1 MCGIAGKINFDASR
15 QVEQSEIKPMLDIMR
30 HRGPDGSGIHLD
42 GPVGL
47 GHVRLSIIDIEAGKQ
62 PLSNEDD
69 TVWVTFNGEIYNF
82 QELRHNLIAKGHRFK
97 THSDTEVIVH
107 LYEEYDKA
115 CVDHLQGMFAFAIW
129 DSRKRKLFIARDRV
143 GIKPLYYFKDSN
155 FLCFASEL
163 KALRTLPG
171 IPGEIN
177 HEAVDA
183 FWCFN
188 YLPGEL
194 TMFRGIH
201 KLLPG
206 HWLEVDLAGNLK
218 TQQYWDLVFN
228 PDDRFSSID
237 EASEELS
244 GLLRKTIGMH
254 MISDVPVGFLL
265 SGGMDSSAVLSYAAD
280 ETDKEISTFTVGFS
294 DEGIVDERPFAKLVA
309 QCYGAKHYDIT
320 VTASDFW
327 DCLPKLMWH
336 LDEPVCEPPAVAL
349 HYISK
354 LASEHVKVLLS
365 GEGGDEAFGGYP
377 NYPNQLKLQKL
388 RDITGPLRG
397 LAASA
402 SMRAGKMLGNT
413 KIQQYGRMLG
423 LKPED
428 YYWSRVGSPFQQG
441 SSVCPIRYKNDFMD
455 RLRSEGHS
463 PYMKSLFRNV
473 KNKGLLN
480 QLLYIDTKTWLP
492 DDLLVKA
499 DKTTMA
505 NSLELRVPLLDHKVL
520 EFASSLPENYKVSG
534 THIKRVLKKTFS
546 SILPNE
552 IINRKKV
559 GFPVPYGKW
568 MATTLQDKVKE
579 TLLDS
584 NSFASNYFEM
594 DTIKSII
601 EEHNHKQ
608 NSKRGVFSLLALE
621 FWFQKFT

>member
-15 QVEQSEIKPMLDIMR
+15 QVEQREIRPMLDIMH
-30 HRGPDGSGIHLD
+30 HRGPDGSGIHID

-82 QELRHNLIAKGHRFK
+82 QELRGKLIAKGHRFK

-107 LYEEYDKA
+107 LYEEYGKA
-115 CVDHLQGMFAFAIW
+115 CVDHLQGMFAFSIW
-129 DSRKRKLFIARDRV
+129 DSRKSKLFIARDRV

-155 FLCFASEL
+155 LLCFASEL

-171 IPGEIN
+171 SPCEIN

-218 TQQYWDLVFN
+218 TQQYWDLVIN

-254 MISDVPVGFLL
+254 MMSDVPVGFLL

-280 ETDKEISTFTVGFS
+280 ETDKEISAFTVGFS
-294 DEGIVDERPFAKLVA
+294 EEGIVDERPFAKLVA
-309 QCYGAKHYDIT
+309 QRYGAKHYDIT
-320 VTASDFW
+320 VTANDFW
-327 DCLPKLMWH
+327 EYLPKLMWH

-365 GEGGDEAFGGYP
+365 GECGDEAFGGYP

-388 RDITGPLRG
+388 REIVGPVKG
-397 LAASA
+397 FAASA
-402 SMRAGKMLGNT
+402 ALGAGKILGKT
-413 KIQQYGRMLG
+413 KIERYGRMLG

-428 YYWSRVGSPFQQG
+428 YYWSRVGSPFRE
-441 SSVCPIRYKNDFMD
+441 SDSTCPIRYRNDFMD
-455 RLRSEGHS
+455 RVSKDGQKS
-463 PYMKSLFRNV
+463 FMKSLYSNV
-473 KNKGLLN
+473 KGETLLN

-492 DDLLVKA
+492 DDLLLKA

-505 NSLELRVPLLDHKVL
+505 NSIELRVPLLDHEIL
-520 EFASSLPENYKVSG
+520 EFAASLPPDYKVYRNE
-534 THIKRVLKKTFS
+534 IKRVLKQTFS
-546 SILPNE
+546 SILPRE
-552 IINRKKV
+552 IIDRKKV

-568 MATTLQDKVKE
+568 MATSLRDKVQE
-579 TLLDS
+579 TLLDPE
-584 NSFASNYFEM
+584 SFVSKYFEPK
-594 DTIKSII
+594 TIGLILD
-601 EEHNHKQ
+601 EHNLTR
-608 NSKRGVFSLLALE
+608 NSQRSVFSLLALE
-621 FWFQKFT
+621 FWSKSN